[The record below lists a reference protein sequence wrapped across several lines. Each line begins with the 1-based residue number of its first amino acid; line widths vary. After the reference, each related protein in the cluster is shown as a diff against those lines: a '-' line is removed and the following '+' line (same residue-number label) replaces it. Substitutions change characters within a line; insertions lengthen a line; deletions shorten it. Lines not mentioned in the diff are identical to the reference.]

1 MNVMKE
7 PLPAELAEET
17 GPQLGIL
24 EVLTWVGEGKRLI
37 LRATLAALA
46 TATVVAFVWP
56 VEYTAR
62 TTLLP
67 PQQNQQ
73 GGAAAALA
81 AIGNVSGLSLGGL
94 TPKTPDELYVA
105 LLRSDTVMRGLDD
118 KLKLR
123 ERYDVASFEQLRRE
137 LPKHVRITADKKS
150 GVITVES
157 DDEKADF
164 AALLANEH
172 ASELVR
178 LLGRL
183 AVTEAQQRR
192 VFFEKQ
198 LRDTK
203 ENLVKADLD
212 MQKTQERSGMIVLDK
227 QAEAILTN
235 MARLRAG
242 IVEREVQLR
251 VLRTAA
257 TEQNPDVIRLN
268 SELSGLR
275 AELVRMESSA
285 GAQGSVVDIPA
296 GKIPEAAAAY
306 IRARREVKFQETL
319 LESMLRQYEIAKL
332 DEAKEGPAVQ
342 QVDVALAPDR
352 RSKPLRTLIIVGGL
366 LLGLL
371 GSAAYVVVRRY
382 RALVEPDDTQ
392 RNAAWRDLLRAWRW
406 K

>member
-1 MNVMKE
+1 
-7 PLPAELAEET
+7 
-17 GPQLGIL
+17 
-24 EVLTWVGEGKRLI
+24 
-37 LRATLAALA
+37 
-46 TATVVAFVWP
+46 
-56 VEYTAR
+56 
-62 TTLLP
+62 
-67 PQQNQQ
+67 
-73 GGAAAALA
+73 
-81 AIGNVSGLSLGGL
+81 
-94 TPKTPDELYVA
+94 
-105 LLRSDTVMRGLDD
+105 
-118 KLKLR
+118 
-123 ERYDVASFEQLRRE
+123 
-137 LPKHVRITADKKS
+137 
-150 GVITVES
+150 
-157 DDEKADF
+157 
-164 AALLANEH
+164 
-172 ASELVR
+172 VR